1 MILLRVEAP
10 FGSFRKSFARSY
22 AETYPLPPPAT
33 IYGMLLSLVGERF
46 RSAHEGVRIALAFAE
61 RPKVAT
67 TLRKLSRFKYGVA
80 GKQSALGN
88 APDFVETLCGIT
100 FLCWVDSSAEQRN
113 AERIEERISRAL
125 SNPHAVDRYGLVCLG
140 LSDDLV
146 DDIRIVAEPAV
157 PWLRLRPRPDGSMEL
172 PVWVAH
178 VGALGTRWQRYEL
191 DEEPQ
196 VLVDFPGP
204 ADWTSLRSEAQ

>member
-1 MILLRVEAP
+1 MIQLRIDAP

-46 RSAHEGVRIALAFAE
+46 RSVHEGVRIALAFRS
-61 RPKVAT
+61 RPRVAT
-67 TLRKLSRFKYGVA
+67 TLRKLSRYKYGVA
-80 GKQSALGN
+80 AKQSTLGN

-100 FLCWVDSSAEQRN
+100 FLCWVDSSNE
-113 AERIEERISRAL
+113 SRAADRL
-125 SNPHAVDRYGLVCLG
+125 EDRIVTALEEPESVDRYGLVSLG
-140 LSDDLV
+140 MSDDMV
-146 DDIRIVAEPAV
+146 DDIRRIEGSDEL
-157 PWLRLRPRPDGSMEL
+157 WLRLRPEAAGSMEL

-191 DEEPQ
+191 DAEQQPLQE
-196 VLVDFPGP
+196 FPGP
-204 ADWTSLRSEAQ
+204 SDWTPMHA